1 MRGEVQRHVL
11 GQDVDCALAGR
22 VGPPVVKLSTIFR
35 EISKY
40 SKKAPTRASPPG

>member
-22 VGPPVVKLSTIFR
+22 VGPPVVELSTGFR
-35 EISKY
+35 EISQCLEVKDN
-40 SKKAPTRASPPG
+40 